1 MVDFYTG
8 RLYLETSI
16 DHYGPVTFYKEYFPT
31 RQSEID
37 AKAVA
42 TLTIDDRANVW
53 IFPGF
58 VGNELCALSANK
70 PVDFAA
76 LPNMLGEIWIAA
88 IQEKY
93 RGLEHTSLYLS
104 NFKVTPDLHEY
115 CLRGLIGVYNQAQGI
130 ANMSSFRV
138 SNHCRLLLPELEHLG
153 LNLNNQN
160 EITGN
165 FNGFRLNDLSTSIP
179 LV

>member
-8 RLYLETSI
+8 RLHVETVI
-16 DHYGPVTFYKEYFPT
+16 ANYGPVTIYKEYFPT
-31 RQSEID
+31 TLSEID
-37 AKAVA
+37 ENAVA
-42 TLTIDDRANVW
+42 SVTIDDRANIW

-58 VGNELCALSANK
+58 VGRQLCSRPANI
-70 PVDFAA
+70 PVDFTA

-93 RGLEHTSLYLS
+93 RGLDNTSLYLS

-115 CLRGLIGVYNQAQGI
+115 CLRGLFGIYNHAQGY
-130 ANMSSFRV
+130 ANMSNFKV
-138 SNHCRLLLPELEHLG
+138 STHCRLLLPELVHLS

-165 FNGFRLNDLSTSIP
+165 FNGFRLNDLSN
-179 LV
+179 VVMVM